1 MANWTVVLTGGIGS
15 GKSLVAGLFAQR
27 NIAVVEQD
35 ELSREIVQPGQPALQ
50 QIVTRFG
57 ADIVDSEGRLNR
69 AELRKRIFADPR
81 DRIWLNQLTHPLI
94 NELTRKRV
102 QDATTPYALVVNPL
116 LGGRSSAYDR
126 FLVVDV
132 PTEIQ
137 VARTMQRDNISQSLA
152 RKMIESQTD
161 RKLRLKI
168 ADDVIR
174 NDGTIAQVEERVAS
188 LHRRYLFMAIR

>member
-15 GKSLVAGLFAQR
+15 GKSLVADLFAQR
-27 NIAVVEQD
+27 NVAIVEQD
-35 ELSREIVQPGQPALQ
+35 ELSREIVEPGQPALE

-57 ADIVDSEGRLNR
+57 ADITDSDGRLNR
-69 AELRKRIFADPR
+69 AELRKRIFADPG

-94 NELTRKRV
+94 NKLTWQRV

-116 LGGRSSAYDR
+116 LSGRSSAYDR

-137 VARTMQRDNISQSLA
+137 VARTIQRDNISQSLA

-161 RKLRLKI
+161 RDLRLKI

-174 NDGTIAQVEERVAS
+174 NDGTVEQVEERVAS

>member
-1 MANWTVVLTGGIGS
+1 MANWKVVLTGGIGS
-15 GKSLVAGLFAQR
+15 GKSLVADLFAQR
-27 NIAVVEQD
+27 NVAIVEQD
-35 ELSREIVQPGQPALQ
+35 ELSREIVEPGQLALE
-50 QIVTRFG
+50 QIVERFG
-57 ADIVDSEGRLNR
+57 ADITDSDGRLNR
-69 AELRKRIFADPR
+69 AELRKRIFADSG

-94 NELTRKRV
+94 NKLTWQRV

-161 RKLRLKI
+161 RDLRLKI

-174 NDGTIAQVEERVAS
+174 NDGTVEQVEERVAS

>member
-27 NIAVVEQD
+27 NVAVVEQD
-35 ELSREIVQPGQPALQ
+35 ELSREIVEPGQPALQ
-50 QIVTRFG
+50 HIVTRFG
-57 ADIVDSEGRLNR
+57 ANIIDSEGRLNR

-94 NELTRKRV
+94 NELTWKRV
-102 QDATTPYALVVNPL
+102 RDATTPYALVVNPL

-137 VARTMQRDNISQSLA
+137 VARTMQRDNISQALA
-152 RKMIESQTD
+152 RKMIDSQTD
-161 RKLRLKI
+161 RVLRLKI

>member
-15 GKSLVAGLFAQR
+15 GKSLVADLFAQR
-27 NIAVVEQD
+27 NVAVVEQD

-57 ADIVDSEGRLNR
+57 TDIVDSEGRLNR
-69 AELRKRIFADPR
+69 AELRERIFADPR

-137 VARTMQRDNISQSLA
+137 VARTMQRDRISQSLA

-174 NDGTIAQVEERVAS
+174 NDGTVAQVEERVAS

>member
-27 NIAVVEQD
+27 NVAVVEQD
-35 ELSREIVQPGQPALQ
+35 ELSREIVEPGQPALQ

-57 ADIVDSEGRLNR
+57 ADIIDSEGRLNR

-94 NELTRKRV
+94 NELTWKRV

-132 PTEIQ
+132 PTEVQ
-137 VARTMQRDNISQSLA
+137 VARTMQRDNISQALA
-152 RKMIESQTD
+152 SKMIESQTD

-168 ADDVIR
+168 ADDVIS
-174 NDGTIAQVEERVAS
+174 NDGTVAQVEERVAS